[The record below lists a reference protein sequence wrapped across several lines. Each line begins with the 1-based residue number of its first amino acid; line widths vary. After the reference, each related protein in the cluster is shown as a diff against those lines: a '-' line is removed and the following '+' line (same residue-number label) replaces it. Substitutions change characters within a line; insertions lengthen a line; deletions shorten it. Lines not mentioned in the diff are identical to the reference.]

1 MGTSI
6 GGAIDYFVSG
16 TNPNTATTLLAALQA
31 VDPTVTLI
39 DGIPASVSQSMV
51 VIGKADPDS
60 VMAQSGSQQLIVLGA
75 GRSTEDYEIPCF
87 VYAYRDGPTIKPARD
102 AAIALFDVVAHF
114 VAADRTL
121 GNLLL
126 QGRVADISE
135 VTLSQDVAGDTGAT
149 RLVWLSFNIHC
160 RNHYIP

>member
-16 TNPNTATTLLAALQA
+16 TNPNTSNTLLTAVQA
-31 VDPTVTLI
+31 VDSTAVLV
-39 DGIPASVSQSMV
+39 DGVATTVSQSMV
-51 VIGKADPDS
+51 VIGKAEPDL
-60 VMAQSGSQQLIVLGA
+60 VTAQTGSQQLLVLGA

-87 VYAYRDGPTIKPARD
+87 VYAYRDGPAVKPARD
-102 AAIALFDVVAHF
+102 AALAMFDVVAHWL
-114 VAADRTL
+114 AADRTL

-126 QGRVADISE
+126 QGRVADLAG
-135 VTLSQDVAGDTGAT
+135 VTLNQDVAGDTGAT